1 MIAFVRGQVSAVF
14 VDSVVVDVGGVGIQ
28 VMCTPATLATL
39 TIGSEVT
46 LATAMVVREDSLTL
60 FGFCDYD
67 ERGLFELLQTASGVG
82 PKLAQ
87 AMLAVH
93 GPDELRRAVLTD
105 DLVALCKV
113 PGVGR
118 KGAQRVVLELK
129 DRIGAPRVTRAEAA
143 SSGPAGAEAWRE
155 QVRAGL
161 LGLGWTAREAES
173 ALDGVASMAQEFL
186 SDGAPVPVA
195 ELLRAALRSL
205 SKA

>member
-39 TIGSEVT
+39 TIGSEAT

-129 DRIGAPRVTRAEAA
+129 DRIGAPRVTRAEA
-143 SSGPAGAEAWRE
+143 WRE